1 MIDIHP
7 HHLARIVRLAD
18 ARQRPAETIVATMLL
33 DLGPEPT
40 AGQIA
45 GWLWAECVKTGIE
58 CPSNFHDRA
67 QSVAAWQALEAAWRD
82 SEAALEVTELDA

>member
-7 HHLARIVRLAD
+7 HHLARTVRLAD
-18 ARQRPAETIVATMLL
+18 ARQRPAETIVAAMLM
-33 DLGPEPT
+33 DLGDAPT
-40 AGQIA
+40 PGQIA
-45 GWLWAECVKTGIE
+45 GWLWTECVKTGIE
-58 CPSNFHDRA
+58 RPSNFHDRA

>member
-18 ARQRPAETIVATMLL
+18 ARQRPPETIVAAMLM
-33 DLGPEPT
+33 DLGSAPSP
-40 AGQIA
+40 GQIA
-45 GWLWAECVKTGIE
+45 AWLWSECVKTGIE
-58 CPSNFHDRA
+58 RPSNFHDRA

-82 SEAALEVTELDA
+82 SEAAIEIAELD

>member
-18 ARQRPAETIVATMLL
+18 ARQRSAETIVAAMLM
-33 DLGPEPT
+33 DLGDAPSP
-40 AGQIA
+40 GQIA
-45 GWLWAECVKTGIE
+45 GWLWSECVKTGIE
-58 CPSNFHDRA
+58 RPSSFHDRA
-67 QSVAAWQALEAAWRD
+67 QSVSAWQALEAAWRD

>member
-18 ARQRPAETIVATMLL
+18 ARQRPPEMIVAAMLM
-33 DLGPEPT
+33 DLGAAPSP
-40 AGQIA
+40 GQIA
-45 GWLWAECVKTGIE
+45 GWLWSECVKTGIE
-58 CPSNFHDRA
+58 RPSNFHDRA

-82 SEAALEVTELDA
+82 SEAAIEIAELD